1 MGTIANLLGF
11 GQTNGP
17 HYQLDYST
25 ATGAGIT
32 TMSQATLASTNGV
45 ANIINPSA
53 DGYSVVLRSDVDVDP
68 IAGNGYPRSE
78 WRELQ
83 TNGTSLRAFNGTTGE
98 HKCEVLLYPMHLPP
112 IKPSFVMVQ
121 VHDADQDVLE
131 VAMQKNSSTG
141 VLDVVG
147 RVAHDGQSG
156 SSSGIPK
163 LISDFQWGNWIHA
176 WIRVGA
182 IAPGSVAG
190 WEFYC
195 NGLFVRSW
203 DTDMPEAD
211 FINGSNAYFKSGMY
225 LQTKWTGSG
234 TGGLETDR
242 NEYGEAAWRT
252 FRTYHNGEASPWL
265 AAVGTPTYDAVT
277 NVRAGAKTSGRQ
289 ATVQTGISLTPALP
303 ASPTNK
309 TMMLCIVRTSRGI
322 TSTSAT
328 AATSAAP
335 SPNSAPST
343 PSMPS
348 DWIPL
353 IRTRMPVS
361 STAPLVGAYPTGPN
375 LQTHTVRWSLFA
387 KPWVSGDAAPTVSYG
402 LGNTTTDT
410 MSAVIIGVDDAR
422 IATTI
427 ADLIDKAPAG
437 LDLANPNDPTTIGG
451 TESGI
456 TFAAATSTT
465 LLGPTGAIT
474 GAAPGSLAIACV
486 YHETNA
492 SSGSVAA
499 VTGTDSPALTWAE
512 LCEGVTTTISPA
524 AGTASSAEN
533 EPAWAVDYAII
544 PGSAGQN
551 IVAKTAAATIAADA
565 NKPSGTLTSAGKGWG
580 VLFTI
585 QPAQQRRRGHRAACT
600 VG

>member
-1 MGTIANLLGF
+1 MGTIANILGF

-32 TMSQATLASTNGV
+32 TMSQATLASTNGI

-78 WRELQ
+78 WREKATDGT
-83 TNGTSLRAFNGTTGE
+83 TNRAFNGTTGD
-98 HKCEVLLYPMHLPP
+98 HKCEVLVYPMHLPP
-112 IKPSFVMVQ
+112 EKSSFVIVQ
-121 VHDADQDVLE
+121 THDAVQDVLE
-131 VAMQKNSSTG
+131 VAMQRNSGSG
-141 VLDVVG
+141 NLEVVG

-163 LISDFQWGNWIHA
+163 LITTFDWGMWVHA
-176 WIRVGA
+176 WIRIGA
-182 IAPGSVAG
+182 IAPGSVPG
-190 WEFYC
+190 WEFFC
-195 NGLFVRSW
+195 NGTFVRSW
-203 DTDMPEAD
+203 DTGMPEAD
-211 FINGSNAYFKSGMY
+211 FINGNNAYFKSGMY

-252 FRTYHNGEASPWL
+252 FRTYHNGEAAPWIPT
-265 AAVGTPTYDAVT
+265 VGTPTYDAVS
-277 NVRAGAKTSGRQ
+277 NVRAGAKTSGHQ
-289 ATVQTGISLTPALP
+289 TVPLASGGTGINLTPALP

-322 TSTSAT
+322 AT
-328 AATSAAP
+328 TTLATSAAP
-335 SPNSAPST
+335 KPDSAPST
-343 PSMPS
+343 PTMAS
-348 DWIPL
+348 DWVPV

-361 STAPLVGAYPTGPN
+361 ATAPLVGAYGGGPN
-375 LQTHTVRWSLFA
+375 LQAHSVRWLLFA
-387 KPWVSGDAAPTVSYG
+387 KPWVSGDTAPTVAYAPGAS
-402 LGNTTTDT
+402 LTDT
-410 MSAVIIGVDDAR
+410 MSAVIVGIDDAR
-422 IATTI
+422 ITTI
-427 ADLIDKAPAG
+427 LADLIDKAPAG
-437 LDLANPNDPTTIGG
+437 LDVSNPNNTTT
-451 TESGI
+451 TEAGI
-456 TFAAATSTT
+456 TYAAATSTT
-465 LLGPTGAIT
+465 QLGPTGAIT

-492 SSGSVAA
+492 SSGAIAVVA
-499 VTGTDSPALTWAE
+499 GTDSPALTWAE
-512 LCEGVTTTISPA
+512 LCEGATATITPA
-524 AGTASSAEN
+524 TGSTASED

-551 IVAKTAAATIAADA
+551 IVAKTATATIAADA
-565 NKPSGTLTSAGKGWG
+565 NKPNTAGAAVPGKGWG